1 MFHPRKYESL
11 MIDEQKNKEIVTV
24 FFVGERR

>member
-1 MFHPRKYESL
+1 MFHPRKDESL